1 MTLAEYCNSKIPD
14 YYDGMYLDGYEPW
27 QILHAAHKKMRKAY
41 YARQEVAK
49 AAGEEIN
56 VDDLFNIKI
65 ISEVK
70 IK

>member
-1 MTLAEYCNSKIPD
+1 
-14 YYDGMYLDGYEPW
+14 MYLDGYEPW

-41 YARQEVAK
+41 YARQEAAK